1 MLNQRLQ
8 FGSARLSLALVG
20 LMWVLPFLYPYHAYP
35 VTTFYQE
42 WLTALLG
49 VLALPLL
56 LTTRFWQAPQVPG
69 IVLLPIGMM
78 MLLLLQFIAGQVG
91 HFDQVLLLSLYFLF
105 AALLMMLGHFLRAE
119 LGLPQLAAILAA
131 FLLVGAELNTLA
143 GILQHYRWHTFLDGL
158 ITGKV
163 SAAVFGNIAQPN
175 HYANYIA
182 LGLCSLGLLHTR
194 FGWRAGL
201 TALLATPM
209 LFVLVLS
216 GSRSAWL
223 YLSFILLLAWLWQR
237 RDRALR
243 PLFGYAAALW
253 LGYLLMHGLV
263 QLPWLQGG
271 SGGSVTAAERLFG
284 EAASGSIR
292 LHLWREAG
300 LIFAQYPLFGAGF
313 GQFAW
318 QHLLLAAEL
327 HNPGVSGLYN
337 NAHNIVFQLAAET
350 GLAGLAVLF
359 VTLGLWAWQAFV
371 RRAQFT
377 PEHWWGYAVLLWL
390 GYLLMHGLV
399 QLPWLQGGSGGS
411 VTAAERL
418 FGEAASGSIRLHLWR
433 EAGLIFAQYPLFGAG
448 FGQFAWQHLLLA
460 AELHNPGVSGLY
472 NNAHNI
478 VFQLAAET
486 GLAGLAVLFVTLGL
500 WAWQA
505 FVRRAQF
512 TPEHWWGY
520 AVLAVLAIHSLLE
533 YPLWYAYFIG
543 IAAFL
548 LGAFDETG
556 HRLELRRMGR
566 FSVAAILVLGVVL
579 LWQGLHSYRHLENA
593 SSARQAA
600 ASGIAAEKRAHDEL
614 LASLDYPLFSSYG
627 QLFIAGMMEP
637 SEEKLAQK
645 LSLNGHALR
654 FIPTAT
660 LSYHQAWLLAW
671 SEQPQAARNQLERS
685 IWA

>member
-8 FGSARLSLALVG
+8 FGSAHISLALVG

-35 VTTFYQE
+35 ITTFYQE

-237 RDRALR
+237 RVRALR
-243 PLFGYAAALW
+243 PLFGYAAGVW
-253 LGYLLMHGLV
+253 LGYLAMHGLV
-263 QLPWLQGG
+263 QIPWLQGSTG
-271 SGGSVTAAERLFG
+271 SITAAERLFG

-377 PEHWWGYAVLLWL
+377 L
-390 GYLLMHGLV
+390 
-399 QLPWLQGGSGGS
+399 
-411 VTAAERL
+411 
-418 FGEAASGSIRLHLWR
+418 
-433 EAGLIFAQYPLFGAG
+433 
-448 FGQFAWQHLLLA
+448 
-460 AELHNPGVSGLY
+460 
-472 NNAHNI
+472 
-478 VFQLAAET
+478 
-486 GLAGLAVLFVTLGL
+486 
-500 WAWQA
+500 
-505 FVRRAQF
+505 
-512 TPEHWWGY
+512 EHWWGY

-533 YPLWYAYFIG
+533 YPLWYAHFIG
-543 IAAFL
+543 IAALL
-548 LGAFDETG
+548 LGVFDETG
-556 HRLELRRMGR
+556 HRLELRSTGR
-566 FSVAAILVLGVVL
+566 FSVAAILVLGAAL
-579 LWQGLHSYRHLENA
+579 LWQGLQSYRHLENA

-614 LASLDYPLFSSYG
+614 LASLDYPLFSSYA

-637 SEEKLAQK
+637 GEEKLAQK

-671 SEQPQAARNQLERS
+671 SGQPQAARNQLERS
-685 IWA
+685 IWAYPAEYPRAHDELTQLATRQPERFQPLLEFATLKYEEYRSAAVSAR

>member
-1 MLNQRLQ
+1 M
-8 FGSARLSLALVG
+8 SHISLALVG

-35 VTTFYQE
+35 ITTFYQE

-78 MLLLLQFIAGQVG
+78 MLLLLQFILGQIG

-105 AALLMMLGHFLRAE
+105 AALLMMLGQFLRAE
-119 LGLPQLAAILAA
+119 LGLPQLAAVLAA
-131 FLLVGAELNTLA
+131 FLLVGAELSTLA
-143 GILQHYRWHTFLDGL
+143 GILQHYRWHTFLDGF
-158 ITGKV
+158 IIGKV
-163 SAAVFGNIAQPN
+163 AAAVFGNIAQPN
-175 HYANYIA
+175 HYANYIT

-253 LGYLLMHGLV
+253 LGYLLLHGLV

-327 HNPGVSGLYN
+327 RNPVITGLYN
-337 NAHNIVFQLAAET
+337 NAHNIVLQLAAET

-371 RRAQFT
+371 RRAQFAL
-377 PEHWWGYAVLLWL
+377 EHWWGYAL
-390 GYLLMHGLV
+390 
-399 QLPWLQGGSGGS
+399 
-411 VTAAERL
+411 
-418 FGEAASGSIRLHLWR
+418 
-433 EAGLIFAQYPLFGAG
+433 
-448 FGQFAWQHLLLA
+448 
-460 AELHNPGVSGLY
+460 
-472 NNAHNI
+472 
-478 VFQLAAET
+478 
-486 GLAGLAVLFVTLGL
+486 
-500 WAWQA
+500 
-505 FVRRAQF
+505 
-512 TPEHWWGY
+512 
-520 AVLAVLAIHSLLE
+520 LAVLAIHSLLE

-543 IAAFL
+543 IAALL
-548 LGAFDETG
+548 LGAFDRVS
-556 HRLELRRMGR
+556 HKLELRSVGRMA
-566 FSVAAILVLGVVL
+566 VAAILVLGAISL
-579 LWQGLHSYRHLENA
+579 GQGLYSYRHLENA
-593 SSARQAA
+593 LNARNTSASAVA
-600 ASGIAAEKRAHDEL
+600 ASTRAHDEL
-614 LASLDYPLFSSYG
+614 LAALDYPLFGSYA

-637 SEEKLAQK
+637 NEEKLAQK
-645 LSLNGHALR
+645 LALNEHALR

-660 LSYHQAWLLAW
+660 LSYHQALFLAW
-671 SEQPQAARNQLERS
+671 SGQPQAARAQLERS
-685 IWA
+685 IWAYPAEYARESDELAQLATRQPERFQPLLEFATLEYEEYRSAAVPAR

>member
-1 MLNQRLQ
+1 MLKQRLP
-8 FGSARLSLALVG
+8 FGSARLGLVLVG
-20 LMWVLPFLYPYHAYP
+20 LMWVLPFLYPHHAYP

-49 VLALPLL
+49 LLALPLL
-56 LTTRFWQAPQVPG
+56 LTARFWQAPQVPG
-69 IVLLPIGMM
+69 IVLLPIGLM

-105 AALLMMLGHFLRAE
+105 AALLMMLGQYLRSE
-119 LGLPQLAAILAA
+119 LGLPFMATVLAA

-175 HYANYIA
+175 HFANYVA

-377 PEHWWGYAVLLWL
+377 L
-390 GYLLMHGLV
+390 
-399 QLPWLQGGSGGS
+399 
-411 VTAAERL
+411 
-418 FGEAASGSIRLHLWR
+418 
-433 EAGLIFAQYPLFGAG
+433 
-448 FGQFAWQHLLLA
+448 
-460 AELHNPGVSGLY
+460 
-472 NNAHNI
+472 
-478 VFQLAAET
+478 
-486 GLAGLAVLFVTLGL
+486 
-500 WAWQA
+500 
-505 FVRRAQF
+505 
-512 TPEHWWGY
+512 EHWWGY

-533 YPLWYAYFIG
+533 YPLWYAHFIG
-543 IAAFL
+543 IAALL
-548 LGAFDETG
+548 LGVFDETG
-556 HRLELRRMGR
+556 HRLELRSTGR
-566 FSVAAILVLGVVL
+566 FSVAAILVLGAAL
-579 LWQGLHSYRHLENA
+579 LWQGLQSYRHLENA

-614 LASLDYPLFSSYG
+614 LASLDYPLFSSYA
-627 QLFIAGMMEP
+627 QLFIAGMMDTLTPVPPLPEGEGYGKP
-637 SEEKLAQK
+637 SLREIQVNEEKLAQK

-671 SEQPQAARNQLERS
+671 SGQPQAARNQLERS
-685 IWA
+685 IWAYPAEYPRAHDELTQLATRQPERFQPLLEFATLKYEEYRSAAVSAR

>member
-1 MLNQRLQ
+1 LLNQRLQ
-8 FGSARLSLALVG
+8 FGSAHISLALVG

-35 VTTFYQE
+35 ITTFYQE

-56 LTTRFWQAPQVPG
+56 LTPRFWQAPQVPG

-105 AALLMMLGHFLRAE
+105 AALLMLLGQHLRSE
-119 LGLPQLAAILAA
+119 LGLPRVALVLAAC
-131 FLLVGAELNTLA
+131 LLVGAELNTLA

-318 QHLLLAAEL
+318 QHLQLAAEL
-327 HNPGVSGLYN
+327 RNPAISGLYN
-337 NAHNIVFQLAAET
+337 NAHNIVLQLAAET

-371 RRAQFT
+371 RRA
-377 PEHWWGYAVLLWL
+377 E
-390 GYLLMHGLV
+390 
-399 QLPWLQGGSGGS
+399 
-411 VTAAERL
+411 
-418 FGEAASGSIRLHLWR
+418 
-433 EAGLIFAQYPLFGAG
+433 
-448 FGQFAWQHLLLA
+448 
-460 AELHNPGVSGLY
+460 
-472 NNAHNI
+472 
-478 VFQLAAET
+478 
-486 GLAGLAVLFVTLGL
+486 
-500 WAWQA
+500 
-505 FVRRAQF
+505 F

-548 LGAFDETG
+548 LGAIDG
-556 HRLELRRMGR
+556 VSYKLELRSIGR
-566 FSVAAILVLGVVL
+566 LAVAAILVLGAIS
-579 LWQGLHSYRHLENA
+579 LWQGLQSYRHLE
-593 SSARQAA
+593 SALKARSGA
-600 ASGIAAEKRAHDEL
+600 ASGVAAATRARDEL
-614 LASLDYPLFSSYG
+614 LATLDYPLFSSYG

-637 SEEKLAQK
+637 SADHLEQK
-645 LSLNGHALR
+645 LTLNEHALR

-660 LSYHQAWLLAW
+660 LSYHQVWLLAFADRL
-671 SEQPQAARNQLERS
+671 PAARELLEKVIWSYPAEYPRAHDELTQLATRQPERFQPLLEFATLKYEEYRS
-685 IWA
+685 AAVPAR

>member
-1 MLNQRLQ
+1 
-8 FGSARLSLALVG
+8 
-20 LMWVLPFLYPYHAYP
+20 MWVLPFLYPYHAYP
-35 VTTFYQE
+35 ITTFYQE

-56 LTTRFWQAPQVPG
+56 LTSRFWQAPQVPG

-223 YLSFILLLAWLWQR
+223 YLSCILLLAWLWQR

-243 PLFGYAAALW
+243 PLFGYAAA
-253 LGYLLMHGLV
+253 
-263 QLPWLQGG
+263 
-271 SGGSVTAAERLFG
+271 
-284 EAASGSIR
+284 
-292 LHLWREAG
+292 
-300 LIFAQYPLFGAGF
+300 
-313 GQFAW
+313 
-318 QHLLLAAEL
+318 
-327 HNPGVSGLYN
+327 
-337 NAHNIVFQLAAET
+337 
-350 GLAGLAVLF
+350 
-359 VTLGLWAWQAFV
+359 
-371 RRAQFT
+371 
-377 PEHWWGYAVLLWL
+377 LWL

-685 IWA
+685 IWAYPAEYPRAHDELTQLATRQPGRFQPLLEFATLKYEEYRSAAVPAR

>member
-20 LMWVLPFLYPYHAYP
+20 LMWGLPFLYPYHAYP

-56 LTTRFWQAPQVPG
+56 LTSRFWQAPQVPG

-237 RDRALR
+237 RVRALR
-243 PLFGYAAALW
+243 PLFGYAAGVW
-253 LGYLLMHGLV
+253 LGYLAMHGLV
-263 QLPWLQGG
+263 QIPWLQGSTG
-271 SGGSVTAAERLFG
+271 SITAAERLFG

-318 QHLLLAAEL
+318 QHLQLAADL
-327 HNPGVSGLYN
+327 RNPAISGLYN
-337 NAHNIVFQLAAET
+337 NAHNIVLQLAAET
-350 GLAGLAVLF
+350 GLAGLAVLCAT
-359 VTLGLWAWQAFV
+359 VGLWVWRAFV
-371 RRAQFT
+371 RRAEFT
-377 PEHWWGYAVLLWL
+377 
-390 GYLLMHGLV
+390 
-399 QLPWLQGGSGGS
+399 
-411 VTAAERL
+411 T
-418 FGEAASGSIRLHLWR
+418 
-433 EAGLIFAQYPLFGAG
+433 
-448 FGQFAWQHLLLA
+448 
-460 AELHNPGVSGLY
+460 
-472 NNAHNI
+472 
-478 VFQLAAET
+478 
-486 GLAGLAVLFVTLGL
+486 
-500 WAWQA
+500 
-505 FVRRAQF
+505 
-512 TPEHWWGY
+512 EHWWGY

-543 IAAFL
+543 IAAIL
-548 LGAFDETG
+548 LGALDG
-556 HRLELRRMGR
+556 AGYKLELRSVGR
-566 FSVAAILVLGVVL
+566 LSVAAILLLGAIS
-579 LWQGLHSYRHLENA
+579 LWQGLQSYRHLENA
-593 SSARQAA
+593 LSARNIA
-600 ASGIAAEKRAHDEL
+600 ASAVAASTRAQDEL
-614 LASLDYPLFSSYG
+614 LATLDYPLFSSYG

-637 SEEKLAQK
+637 SIDHLAQK
-645 LSLNGHALR
+645 LTLNEHALR

-660 LSYHQAWLLAW
+660 LSYHQVWLLALADRL
-671 SEQPQAARNQLERS
+671 PAARELLEKV
-685 IWA
+685 IWAYPAEYPRARAELAQLATHQPERFQPLLEFASLKYEEYRSAAVPAR

>member
-1 MLNQRLQ
+1 
-8 FGSARLSLALVG
+8 
-20 LMWVLPFLYPYHAYP
+20 MWVLPFLYPYHAYP
-35 VTTFYQE
+35 ITTFYQE

-56 LTTRFWQAPQVPG
+56 LTSRFWQAPQVPG

-377 PEHWWGYAVLLWL
+377 PEHWWGYAVL
-390 GYLLMHGLV
+390 
-399 QLPWLQGGSGGS
+399 
-411 VTAAERL
+411 
-418 FGEAASGSIRLHLWR
+418 
-433 EAGLIFAQYPLFGAG
+433 
-448 FGQFAWQHLLLA
+448 
-460 AELHNPGVSGLY
+460 
-472 NNAHNI
+472 
-478 VFQLAAET
+478 
-486 GLAGLAVLFVTLGL
+486 
-500 WAWQA
+500 
-505 FVRRAQF
+505 
-512 TPEHWWGY
+512 
-520 AVLAVLAIHSLLE
+520 AVLAIHSLLE

-685 IWA
+685 IWAYPAEYPRAHDELTQLATRQPGRFQPLLEFATLKYEEYRSAAVPAR